1 MNIFQI
7 WHSGN
12 HCGGWFIGIS
22 SACVMSKCNAHSTS
36 LHKVLERF
44 KSSTVH
50 GFKFGSA
57 LATVC
62 MVTACGSNVE
72 GVASTEV
79 LKPTPPVISTP
90 PSNQVELALQDQS
103 DVLSFTTAGKPTK
116 RIYTPKGAREIYN
129 PLADE
134 SVRRAFKN
142 VYDKKYQN
150 TKYRNRDYRRELGDS
165 NLDII
170 FLAKEIHHTDILRI
184 GCRSLGT
191 FVADHSY
198 GFWQTM
204 ETFEHPCDH
213 EGNLGKP
220 VSICEKRDFINL
232 YRNRPSHAFLK
243 GKIRPN
249 PAAYPIGYNIDYTNE
264 YNKENIEPIVKNLTW
279 QDELSDFFDY
289 ECGSWR

>member
-7 WHSGN
+7 WHSSN
-12 HCGGWFIGIS
+12 HCGGWFIGMS
-22 SACVMSKCNAHSTS
+22 SAF
-36 LHKVLERF
+36 HKVLERF
-44 KSSTVH
+44 KSSAVH
-50 GFKFGSA
+50 GFKFGST
-57 LATVC
+57 LPTIC

-79 LKPTPPVISTP
+79 LKPPPPAVSSPLRNHVKP
-90 PSNQVELALQDQS
+90 PLQDQS

-134 SVRRAFKN
+134 SVRRAFKI

-150 TKYRNRDYRRELGDS
+150 TKYRNRDYRRELGDG

-184 GCRSLGT
+184 GCPSLRTYVSG
-191 FVADHSY
+191 HSY

-204 ETFEHPCDH
+204 ETFERPCDH

-220 VSICEKRDFINL
+220 VSTCEKRDFKNT
-232 YRNRPSHAFLK
+232 YRSTSTIALLK

-249 PAAYPIGYNIDYTNE
+249 QARYPIGYNIDYTNE